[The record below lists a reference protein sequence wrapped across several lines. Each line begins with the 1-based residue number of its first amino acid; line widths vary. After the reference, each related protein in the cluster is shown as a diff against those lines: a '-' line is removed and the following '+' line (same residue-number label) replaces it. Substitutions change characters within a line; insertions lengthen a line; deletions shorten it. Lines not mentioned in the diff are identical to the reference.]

1 MTEAHTLPAS
11 GTQAAPTALPPLEQT
26 RHLATEIPGPASREL
41 SARATQ
47 ALPQGLGTAQQ
58 TWAYRA
64 GGGIVEDV
72 DGNRLID
79 LGSGIATTTVGNAD
93 PRVVAAAHEQA
104 QRLTHTCFLN
114 QPYEAYLALCEKL
127 SDITPGDHAKRTAL
141 FSTGAEALE
150 NAVKYARAA
159 TGKSGVV
166 VFDHAFHG
174 RTNMTMAMTAK
185 NNPYKK
191 SFGPFPGE
199 VYRTPSPYSYRWAG
213 TAQEAADEALAQLA
227 LIVDAQVGPE
237 NIACIVLEPIQ
248 GEGGFIVPPE
258 GFLPRL
264 SEFCADRGILFVA
277 DEVQTGIARTG
288 DMFACEHE
296 GVVPDL
302 MTLAK
307 GLGGGYPIAAVVG
320 RAEVMDAPHRGGI
333 GGTYAGNPVACA
345 AALEVL
351 RQCEEDNLPARAR
364 EIGEILTSRLRE
376 AAESNPAIGDVRG
389 RGAMIAVEVVV
400 PGSDKTPDAAKVGAV
415 ARACEQNGVLVLTAG
430 TYGNVLRF
438 LPPLTISDELLH
450 DALDVVIQQLTV

>member
-1 MTEAHTLPAS
+1 MAGVDLP
-11 GTQAAPTALPPLEQT
+11 QT
-26 RHLATEIPGPASREL
+26 RLVSTEIPGPKSKAL
-41 SARATQ
+41 SERA
-47 ALPQGLGTAQQ
+47 AAVLPAGLGAAQQ
-58 TWAYRA
+58 SWAYRA

-93 PRVVAAAHEQA
+93 PKVVAAANAQA
-104 QRLTHTCFLN
+104 ELLTHTCFLN
-114 QPYEAYLALCEKL
+114 QQYEPYLALVEKL
-127 SDITPGDHAKRTAL
+127 VEIMPRSGEKRAAL

-150 NAVKYARAA
+150 NAVKYARAF
-159 TGKSGVV
+159 TGRGGVV

-199 VYRTPSPYSYRWAG
+199 VYRAPSPYAYRWPGGAE
-213 TAQEAADEALAQLA
+213 EAADGAMAQLE
-227 LIVDAQVGPE
+227 LIVDAQVGAE
-237 NIACIVLEPIQ
+237 NIACVVLEPIQ

-258 GFLPRL
+258 GFLTKL
-264 SEFCADRGILFVA
+264 AAFCQERGILFVA

-288 DMFACEHE
+288 SMFAVEHE
-296 GVVPDL
+296 GVEPDL

-320 RAEVMDAPHRGGI
+320 RADAMDAPHRGGI

-351 RQCEEDNLPARAR
+351 NACERDNLPQRAR
-364 EIGEILTSRLRE
+364 EVGEIMTTKLTD
-376 AAESNPAIGDVRG
+376 AQKSNPAIGDVRG
-389 RGAMIAVEVVV
+389 RGAMVAAELIV
-400 PGSDKTPDAAKVGAV
+400 PGGKTPDSAKVAAV
-415 ARACEQNGVLVLTAG
+415 ARACEQRGVLVLTAG
-430 TYGNVLRF
+430 TYGNVLRL
-438 LPPLTISDELLH
+438 LPPLSISNELLNEAM
-450 DALDVVIQQLTV
+450 DILVEELAK